1 MQECGDNET
10 WQLRC
15 WVCAAAQRSFQVS
28 RVLLPNLRRR
38 DRSQQHQQS
47 LLDCGLSDGC
57 IDDQSAPTAEE
68 FKTVLSERLKKQALD
83 RGVPGVGGQENHGHA
98 RLTLDLS
105 WQC

>member
-28 RVLLPNLRRR
+28 RVLLPNLRRH

-47 LLDCGLSDGC
+47 LLDCGFSNGC

-68 FKTVLSERLKKQALD
+68 FKAVLSERLKKQALD
-83 RGVPGVGGQENHGHA
+83 RGVPGVGGRKKITAMQ
-98 RLTLDLS
+98 D
-105 WQC
+105 